1 MSKKFGISLASV
13 MIATLL
19 IILLTTTI
27 TISINKVLENADK
40 ISFASEI
47 SSIQKSVTSY
57 YMVNKEYPILSDS
70 IIMDITSIKEKDIF
84 YNEEIIDNKII
95 LNKIDYNKISYVSLK
110 YGNNLDESDLYGIS
124 LVTGKV
130 YYVKGIKFENK
141 IYYTLND
148 ELNNFLLDNNS
159 NIKNN
164 EPIIII
170 PSTIEWSNSN
180 ISVVVKVPKNYSNI
194 SVISGIDSYSLNKE
208 EDNYYVYYI
217 EKEGNYTVEVKA
229 KDKDGKI
236 KEATYRVE
244 NFDIEK
250 PSINIDN
257 HIILSEEYN
266 SEIFGYYN
274 IISVYDNLSGIGK
287 IKYEYGRINDNIY
300 NYFKT
305 NGETVKDNKILVKR
319 GYEYVTVYIEDNAKN
334 YDFLYVK
341 I

>member
-27 TISINKVLENADK
+27 TISINKVVENADK
-40 ISFASEI
+40 ISFVSEI

-70 IIMDITSIKEKDIF
+70 IIMDITNIKEKDIF

-95 LNKIDYNKISYVSLK
+95 LNKIDYNKINYVSLK

-130 YYVKGIKFENK
+130 YYVKGIKFGNN
-141 IYYTLND
+141 IYYTLSD
-148 ELNNFLLDNNS
+148 ELNNVLSDS

-164 EPIIII
+164 VPIIII
-170 PSTIEWSNSN
+170 PSNIEWSNSN
-180 ISVVVKVPKNYSNI
+180 ISVIVKVPKNYTNI
-194 SVISGIDSYSLNKE
+194 SVISGIDSYSLNIE
-208 EDNYYVYYI
+208 EDNYYIYYI

-229 KDKDGKI
+229 KDNKGNV
-236 KEATYRVE
+236 KEAMYKVE

-274 IISVYDNLSGIGK
+274 IISVDDNLSGIGK

-319 GYEYVTVYIEDNAKN
+319 GYEYVTVFVEDNAKN
-334 YDFLYVK
+334 YEVLYIK

>member
-70 IIMDITSIKEKDIF
+70 IIMDITNIKEKDIF

-110 YGNNLDESDLYGIS
+110 YGNNLDESDLYGVS
-124 LVTGKV
+124 LSTGKV
-130 YYVKGIKFENK
+130 YYVKGIKFGNN
-141 IYYTLND
+141 IYYTLSD
-148 ELNNFLLDNNS
+148 ELNNVLSDS

-164 EPIIII
+164 VPIIII
-170 PSTIEWSNSN
+170 PSNIEWSNSN
-180 ISVVVKVPKNYSNI
+180 ISVIVKVPKNYTNI
-194 SVISGIDSYSLNKE
+194 SVISGIDSYSLNTE
-208 EDNYYVYYI
+208 EDNYYIYYI

-229 KDKDGKI
+229 KDDKGNV
-236 KEATYRVE
+236 KEAMYKVE

-319 GYEYVTVYIEDNAKN
+319 GYEYVTVFVEDNAKN
-334 YDFLYVK
+334 YEVLYIK

>member
-27 TISINKVLENADK
+27 TISINKVVENADK
-40 ISFASEI
+40 ISFVSEI

-70 IIMDITSIKEKDIF
+70 IIMDITNIKEKDIF
-84 YNEEIIDNKII
+84 YNEEIIDNKVI

-110 YGNNLDESDLYGIS
+110 YGNNLDESDLYGVS
-124 LVTGKV
+124 LSTGKV
-130 YYVKGIKFENK
+130 YYVKGIKFGNN
-141 IYYTLND
+141 IYYTLSE
-148 ELNNFLLDNNS
+148 ELNNVLSDS

-164 EPIIII
+164 VPIIII
-170 PSTIEWSNSN
+170 PSNIEWSNSN
-180 ISVVVKVPKNYSNI
+180 ISVIVKVPKNYTNI
-194 SVISGIDSYSLNKE
+194 SVISGIDSYSLNIE

-229 KDKDGKI
+229 KDDKGNV
-236 KEATYRVE
+236 KEAMYKVE

-274 IISVYDNLSGIGK
+274 IISVDDNLSGIGK

-319 GYEYVTVYIEDNAKN
+319 GYEYVTVFVEDNAKN
-334 YDFLYVK
+334 YEVLYIK

>member
-70 IIMDITSIKEKDIF
+70 IIMDITNIKEKDIF

-110 YGNNLDESDLYGIS
+110 YGNNLDESDLYGVS
-124 LVTGKV
+124 LSTGKV
-130 YYVKGIKFENK
+130 YYVKGIKFGNN
-141 IYYTLND
+141 IYYTLSD
-148 ELNNFLLDNNS
+148 ELNNVLSDS

-164 EPIIII
+164 VPIIII
-170 PSTIEWSNSN
+170 PSNIEWSNSN
-180 ISVVVKVPKNYSNI
+180 ISVIVKVPKNYTNI
-194 SVISGIDSYSLNKE
+194 SVISGIDSYSLNAE
-208 EDNYYVYYI
+208 EDNYYIYYI

-229 KDKDGKI
+229 KDDKGNV
-236 KEATYRVE
+236 KEAMYKVE

-319 GYEYVTVYIEDNAKN
+319 GYEYVTVFVEDNAKN
-334 YDFLYVK
+334 YEVLYIK